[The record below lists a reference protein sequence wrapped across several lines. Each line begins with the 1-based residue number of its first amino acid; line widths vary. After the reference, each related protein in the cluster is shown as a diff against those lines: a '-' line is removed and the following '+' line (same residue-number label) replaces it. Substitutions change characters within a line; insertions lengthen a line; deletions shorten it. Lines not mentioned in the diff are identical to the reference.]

1 MKLLFI
7 DDDRHF
13 SSVAARALG
22 RRGFKVRIAPDAASA
37 LRLVDSETGFA
48 VVDLQLGAVSGLT
61 LLPRLKATNPAMRI
75 LMLTGYAS
83 IETAVEAI
91 KLGADDYLLKP
102 VDIDTLVAALRNDT
116 AGQHERADA
125 RPLPLKRL
133 ESAHIRQVLSDC
145 RGNISAAARALQMHR
160 RTLQRKLAKSEAGR
174 NVAI

>member
-13 SSVAARALG
+13 PSVAARALG

-37 LRLVDSETGFA
+37 LRLVDGETEFA

-61 LLPRLKATNPAMRI
+61 LLPRLRAANPAMRI

-102 VDIDTLVAALRNDT
+102 VDIDTLVGALRNDT
-116 AGQHERADA
+116 SGPNERADA
-125 RPLPLKRL
+125 KPLPLKRL
-133 ESAHIRQVLSDC
+133 ESAHIQQVLSDC

-160 RTLQRKLAKSEAGR
+160 RTLQRKLAKNEAGQ
-174 NVAI
+174 NNAF